1 MYENISPEHLTTLR
15 KQLMASYERAK
26 GFNSDKDQRQRKQQI
41 LFRAALN
48 GKKNMPN
55 LIKQETHAIHGALNI
70 IFHTYADDKTVEESS
85 KEYLV
90 Q

>member
-1 MYENISPEHLTTLR
+1 
-15 KQLMASYERAK
+15 MASYERAK
-26 GFNSDKDQRQRKQQI
+26 AFNSDKDQRQRKQQI

-55 LIKQETHAIHGALNI
+55 LIKQETHAIHVVLNI
-70 IFHTYADDKTVEESS
+70 IFHMYADDKMIEENSR
-85 KEYLV
+85 EYLL

>member
-1 MYENISPEHLTTLR
+1 
-15 KQLMASYERAK
+15 MASYERAK
-26 GFNSDKDQRQRKQQI
+26 AFNSDKDQRQRKQQI

-55 LIKQETHAIHGALNI
+55 LIKQETHAIHGVLNI
-70 IFHTYADDKTVEESS
+70 IFHMYADGKMIEENSRD
-85 KEYLV
+85 YLV